1 MPQASFRFSVRRRP
15 FFCESFSPCRC
26 YASIFFLSVL
36 SYLRFVKRPDPNF
49 GRWTKFLL
57 LKRHLSGI
65 FALFRGGSRSFFTNF
80 PGGNFSAAEISSF
93 SSGKRLDIP
102 CPRCYLSGAKV
113 VVIPDGVAVLAVLWD
128 EWKMMIFD
136 QWLDGDLSD
145 HKGKSD
151 IQKAYCPLVWGVL
164 RGVGSSA

>member
-57 LKRHLSGI
+57 LIRHLSGI

-80 PGGNFSAAEISSF
+80 PGGNFSASEISSF

-102 CPRCYLSGAKV
+102 CPRCYLSGAKK
-113 VVIPDGVAVLAVLWD
+113 LYSRLR
-128 EWKMMIFD
+128 EEEK
-136 QWLDGDLSD
+136 QWWIRPVKTIRMQRSLS
-145 HKGKSD
+145 S
-151 IQKAYCPLVWGVL
+151 QTVSPC
-164 RGVGSSA
+164 